1 MPTSESEMRAYCRE
15 YGIRYKK
22 RMQILP
28 TREMMPLTSEQRA
41 KYNDW
46 LRIHRN
52 EPIEEELPAGASLT
66 NPRVMKMVFDSMVS
80 SGLMDKVA

>member
-1 MPTSESEMRAYCRE
+1 MPTSEGEIRAYCKE

-22 RMQILP
+22 GMQILP
-28 TREMMPLTSEQRA
+28 TREMMPLTSEQRT

-46 LRIHRN
+46 LRTHRN
-52 EPIEEELPAGASLT
+52 EPIEEPLPPCVRCPVLM
-66 NPRVMKMVFDSMVS
+66 NLVFDSMVK